1 MSFSRPFIHR
11 PIATALLALA
21 ISVMGVF
28 SYILL
33 PVAPLPQMSIPMITV
48 NASLAGASPET
59 MASSVAT
66 PLERSLGSIS
76 GLNSM
81 SSSSS
86 EGSSRIFLEFAMTK
100 NIDDAAREVQGAIN
114 AARPLLPSSM
124 RNPPSYRK
132 MNPSSMP
139 VMALALTSD
148 KLDQGQLYDLATSIL
163 QPKISQVEGV
173 GEVTIGGGSLPAVRV
188 DLNPFAL
195 ASHNVT
201 VEQLRATIQR
211 ANTLLPN
218 GFIENDDLRW
228 QIKSNGKLEK
238 ARDFRDLIIHWENG
252 QALRLQDVANVYDY
266 IESEFNSGFFNDKKA
281 VIMMIRREES
291 ANIIKTVDTI
301 KADLDRYRDLL
312 PPQAELSLV
321 QDRTPSIRATLHE
334 AELTL
339 LIAIGLV
346 IGVVWLFLGR
356 LRATLIPAISVPVS
370 LLGTFIIIYF
380 LGYSLNTISL
390 MAFIVA
396 TGFVVDDSIVV
407 LENIMRHI
415 EKGERPLKAA
425 LNGAREVGFTV
436 ISMSLS
442 LIAVFIPLLLMQNI
456 LGQLFKE
463 FAVTLSV
470 AILVSLLVSLTL
482 TPSLCARWLKP
493 EEDEQK
499 RKHFIIRGFD
509 WFFAKLLNGYRKTL
523 AWTLR
528 FKFITLLVFFITIGL
543 NVFLFINIP
552 KGFFPQQDTGLVM
565 GFFRVDQGTSYQA
578 MVSKLDHYRE
588 IIMQDPNVERVMGY
602 AGGRGGSNTS
612 FLMLQL
618 KPFDQRELSAQEVIN
633 NLRRKFGPVP
643 GVQLSLVAQQ
653 DIRAGG
659 GPPGGSTGSYDLALR
674 AGDLAILREWA
685 PRVQQAMAQLPEL
698 TEVMQ
703 AAEDRGRRIELFV
716 DREAAKRLG
725 IEMSLITQTLGSYF
739 GRAQISTL
747 YSDLNQYYVIMSV
760 ARDYSQDPE
769 ILNEITLVNSQ
780 GIQVPLS
787 AVAKLGLGNAPLS
800 VRHQGLMVS
809 DSISYNLAPDINLD
823 QALQAVNQAIERLTL
838 PTNLIQTDTSGDAK
852 MFQQSAEQM
861 PLLILGAILVMYLVL
876 GVLYESYILPLT
888 ILSTLPSAGLGA
900 LLALMMVNME
910 FSLIALIGVFLLIGI
925 VKKNAIMM
933 VDFAAT
939 REREFGDTPEE
950 AIYQACLV
958 RFRPIMMTTVA
969 AIFGAVPLVVATGAG
984 VELRQPLGV
993 AIVGGLV
1000 LSQLLTLYS
1009 TPVIYLFLEKM
1020 RRRFGRKK
1028 TIVNASIGETV

>member
-1 MSFSRPFIHR
+1 MSFSRPFIYR

-21 ISVMGVF
+21 VSVMGVF
-28 SYILL
+28 SYLFL

-48 NASLAGASPET
+48 NASLAGASPQT

-76 GLNSM
+76 GINSM
-81 SSSSS
+81 SSNSS
-86 EGSSRIFLEFAMTK
+86 EGSTRIFLEFAMNK

-114 AARPLLPSSM
+114 AARPMLPSSM
-124 RNPPSYRK
+124 RSPPSYRK
-132 MNPSSMP
+132 LNPSSMP
-139 VMALALTSD
+139 VMALALTSET
-148 KLDQGQLYDLATSIL
+148 LDQGQLYDLASSIL

-201 VEQLRATIQR
+201 VEELRAAITR

-218 GFIENDDLRW
+218 GFIENQDLRW

-238 ARDFRDLIIHWENG
+238 ARDFRDLIIRWENG
-252 QALRLQDVANVYDY
+252 QALRLKDVANVYDY
-266 IESEFNSGFFNDKKA
+266 IESEFNSGFYNDQKA

-301 KADLDRYRDLL
+301 KEDLAFYRELL
-312 PPQAELSLV
+312 PPQAELTIV

-339 LIAIGLV
+339 IIAIALV

-370 LLGTFIIIYF
+370 LLGTFIVIYF

-415 EKGERPLKAA
+415 EKGERPFAAA
-425 LNGAREVGFTV
+425 LKGAREVGFTV

-442 LIAVFIPLLLMQNI
+442 LIAVFIPLLLMQNMI
-456 LGQLFKE
+456 GQLFKE

-470 AILVSLLVSLTL
+470 AILVSLVVSLTL

-493 EEDEQK
+493 EDEETE
-499 RKHFIIRGFD
+499 RKNFIIRGFD
-509 WFFAKLLNGYRKTL
+509 WFFAKMLAVYKTTL

-543 NVFLFINIP
+543 NVFLFISIP
-552 KGFFPQQDTGLVM
+552 KGFFPTQDTGLVM

-578 MVSKLDHYRE
+578 MVSKLEYYRD
-588 IIMQDPNVERVMGY
+588 IIVKDPNVERVMGY
-602 AGGRGGSNTS
+602 AGGRGGSNSS

-618 KPFDQRELSAQEVIN
+618 KPFNERELSAQQVID
-633 NLRRKFGPVP
+633 NLRKKFGPMP

-659 GPPGGSTGSYDLALR
+659 GPPGGSTGTYDISLR
-674 AGDLAILREWA
+674 AGDLDVLREWA

-698 TEVMQ
+698 ADVMQ
-703 AAEDRGRRIELFV
+703 AAEDKGRRIELIV

-725 IEMSLITQTLGSYF
+725 VEMNLITQTLGSYF
-739 GRAQISTL
+739 GRAQVSTL

-760 ARDYSQDPE
+760 ARDYSQDPQ
-769 ILNEITLVNSQ
+769 ILNEITLVNREGVQ
-780 GIQVPLS
+780 IPLS
-787 AVAKLGLGNAPLS
+787 AVAQLGLGNAPLS

-809 DSISYNLAPDINLD
+809 DSISYNLAPEMTLD
-823 QALQAVNQAIERLTL
+823 QATQAIEQALERISL
-838 PTNLIQTDTSGDAK
+838 PTNLIQADASGTAM
-852 MFQQSAEQM
+852 MFQQSAAQM
-861 PLLILGAILVMYLVL
+861 PLLILGAIIVMYLVL
-876 GVLYESYILPLT
+876 GVLYESYVLPIT

-900 LLALMMVNME
+900 LLALMMVGME
-910 FSLIALIGVFLLIGI
+910 FTLIALIGVFLLIGI

-939 REREFGDTPEE
+939 REREFGESPEQ

-969 AIFGAVPLVVATGAG
+969 ALFGAVPLVVATGAG

-1009 TPVIYLFLEKM
+1009 TPVIYLLLDKM
-1020 RRRFGRKK
+1020 RHRFGRKK
-1028 TIVNASIGETV
+1028 PVLDVSSGESV